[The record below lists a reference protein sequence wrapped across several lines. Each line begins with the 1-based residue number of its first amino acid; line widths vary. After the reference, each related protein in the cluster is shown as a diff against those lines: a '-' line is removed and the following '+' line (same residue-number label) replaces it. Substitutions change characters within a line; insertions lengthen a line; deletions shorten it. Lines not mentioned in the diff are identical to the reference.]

1 MVIEEQ
7 KFEIRENVFPS
18 FIALAPVCTLRCHL
32 VMSPRGMP
40 TIVVMGRARLSG
52 FRVGLG
58 VQNPGL
64 ATLGFSGFGLF
75 RASGFSGLFQAFY
88 SFFGPLRG

>member
-1 MVIEEQ
+1 ME
-7 KFEIRENVFPS
+7 KPTLS
-18 FIALAPVCTLRCHL
+18 KIAIISLETNQGERSGDGSASDQRFLSLMC
-32 VMSPRGMP
+32 
-40 TIVVMGRARLSG
+40 IVVTGRARLSG

-75 RASGFSGLFQAFY
+75 RALGFSGLFQAFY

>member
-1 MVIEEQ
+1 MPEVILHDISQ
-7 KFEIRENVFPS
+7 DSDFPRL
-18 FIALAPVCTLRCHL
+18 IP
-32 VMSPRGMP
+32 
-40 TIVVMGRARLSG
+40 IVVTGRARLAG

-75 RASGFSGLFQAFY
+75 WASGFSGLFQALY
-88 SFFGPLRG
+88 SFLVL

>member
-1 MVIEEQ
+1 M
-7 KFEIRENVFPS
+7 
-18 FIALAPVCTLRCHL
+18 AGWAAY
-32 VMSPRGMP
+32 
-40 TIVVMGRARLSG
+40 IVVTGRARLSG

-88 SFFGPLRG
+88 SFFGPLRGLQLDKL

>member
-1 MVIEEQ
+1 
-7 KFEIRENVFPS
+7 
-18 FIALAPVCTLRCHL
+18 
-32 VMSPRGMP
+32 MS
-40 TIVVMGRARLSG
+40 IVVTGRARLSG